1 MSDEAKTTGAVPEGR
16 ARLLFPWPF
25 EITFALAADAAK
37 GFTRLWLSVLALG
50 AAAGGV
56 HALPPALRELD
67 AYIGHTNWTGIG
79 GVGTA
84 ALGAILFKEEI
95 TGARVVS
102 FASITGGA
110 FLLRLTA
117 V

>member
-1 MSDEAKTTGAVPEGR
+1 MALRPR
-16 ARLLFPWPF
+16 ARRRRGRRPRP
-25 EITFALAADAAK
+25 
-37 GFTRLWLSVLALG
+37 
-50 AAAGGV
+50 
-56 HALPPALRELD
+56 PPALRELD